1 MVSSTDRG
9 HGSIEPNRQWRIT
22 AVISSLGCGG
32 AERTLLWLS
41 GALAGRG
48 HVVTLVTTDPSTTD
62 FYRVPE
68 GVSRLRAPL
77 DAHLSCRWYD
87 ITGQKRRLA
96 ALRGA
101 LLGTEP
107 DVVLTFLDTLNVNVL
122 LALWGGSVPV
132 IVSERTDPRA
142 HKIGMRW
149 SWLRRLC
156 YPRAAGVVVLTQS
169 VAEWADRIWPPWRV
183 KVIPNPVVPPMRSL
197 GNGSEPKVKKTV
209 IAIGRLHRA
218 KGYDLLL
225 RAFACIAPDAPD
237 WELVIVGDGAERD
250 ALVRLAESLGIASRV
265 RFAGLANE
273 PLAARGSDTL
283 FVLSSRYEGFP
294 NALAEAMAIG
304 LPVISFDCPSGPREI
319 IRHGIDGLLVPAEDV
334 AALAETMR
342 RLMHDG
348 AERARLA
355 ARAPEVLQRFSPD
368 VIIHSWERLIGEVM
382 QEAVA

>member
-9 HGSIEPNRQWRIT
+9 QGGAEPSRQWRIT
-22 AVISSLGCGG
+22 AAISSLGCGG

-41 GALAGRG
+41 GALAERG
-48 HVVTLVTTDPSTTD
+48 HVVTLLTTDPLTTD
-62 FYRVPE
+62 FYRVPA

-87 ITGQKRRLA
+87 LSSQRRRLA

-101 LLGTEP
+101 LLGTAP
-107 DVVLTFLDTLNVNVL
+107 DVVLTFLDTLNVSVL
-122 LALWGGSVPV
+122 LALRGESVPV

-142 HKIGMRW
+142 HEIGMRW

-156 YPRAAGVVVLTQS
+156 YPRAARVVVLTQS
-169 VAEWADRIWPPWRV
+169 VAEWAGRIWPPWRV
-183 KVIPNPVVPPMRSL
+183 QVIPNPVVPPVRSL
-197 GNGSEPKVKKTV
+197 GHEGKPQAKKTV

-225 RAFACIAPDAPD
+225 QAFAHIAADVPE
-237 WELVIVGDGAERD
+237 WELVIVGDGAERAD
-250 ALVRLAESLGIASRV
+250 LARLAESLGVATRV
-265 RFAGLANE
+265 RFAGLVTE
-273 PLAARGSDTL
+273 PLAVRGADTL

-319 IRHGIDGLLVPAEDV
+319 IRHNIDGLLVPAEDV
-334 AALAETMR
+334 TALAAAMR
-342 RLMHDG
+342 RLLNDG

-368 VIIHSWERLIGEVM
+368 VIIQSWERLIGEVM